1 MPVKHLKDKV
11 TTFWESM
18 VSEKKY
24 LFAINLFSNN
34 YIGAKILVYK
44 MNQGHGVGFETN

>member
-1 MPVKHLKDKV
+1 MKDKV
-11 TTFWESM
+11 TTFRESM

-24 LFAINLFSNN
+24 LLANNLFSNN
-34 YIGAKILVYK
+34 YTGAIILVYE